1 MNLAYILFIANVN
14 FFILIFYRSRDF
26 KIAYN
31 GKSIGEVRAFEE
43 LKVQVQTNRSQ
54 YFFNGTKLIK
64 NVELEN
70 IGG

>member
-1 MNLAYILFIANVN
+1 MRN
-14 FFILIFYRSRDF
+14 FGRIT
-26 KIAYN
+26 AN
-31 GKSIGEVRAFEE
+31 GKSIGEVRAFGE